1 MFGNIWL
8 SSALIVTAIFSAS
21 AMYKSYSDVQEAK
34 QIQEN
39 YEIISE
45 IKTLLAKQ
53 YNKNPQDIT
62 RDEIIANLPKGENWE
77 KVLLLDRN
85 KDSNLT
91 NKALVNSNGNIELSQ
106 DEKLKL
112 LALKAKLK
120 NITDVSAITADTT
133 TKKYTFNVGE
143 NNKNLVLNDSE
154 IEKSIDKAIH
164 FLEIE
169 ILYSGQTVS
178 TTMTTLLA
186 DYTPEDKFIPYS
198 KMYQDFRT
206 TAEVSSNTILSSTE
220 LKNRKKAYFK
230 SKIKE
235 KLYLNET
242 AIETKLYYQLKDLL

>member
-53 YNKNPQDIT
+53 YNKNPDEIT

-85 KDSNLT
+85 KSSNLT
-91 NKALVNSNGNIELSQ
+91 NKELVNSNGKIEISQ

-120 NITDVSAITADTT
+120 NITDVSSITADST
-133 TKKYTFNVGE
+133 TKKYTLDVGE
-143 NNKNLVLNDSE
+143 NNKNQVANDME
-154 IEKSIDKAIH
+154 FEKSINRAIH
-164 FLEIE
+164 FLEVE
-169 ILYSGQTVS
+169 ILYSNKTVS
-178 TTMTTLLA
+178 ETMTKLLA
-186 DYTPEDKFIPYS
+186 DGNNFIPYD
-198 KMYQDFRT
+198 KMYQDFKY
-206 TAEVSSNTILSSTE
+206 SNETSISVDV
-220 LKNRKKAYFK
+220 LKSRKQDYFK
-230 SKIKE
+230 SKLKE

-242 AIETKLYYQLKDLL
+242 AVETKLYYQLKDVL

>member
-21 AMYKSYSDVQEAK
+21 AIYKSYSDVQEAK

-53 YNKNPQDIT
+53 YNKNPQDVT
-62 RDEIIANLPKGENWE
+62 RDEIIAHLPKGENWG

-85 KDSNLT
+85 KDSTWT
-91 NKALVNSNGNIELSQ
+91 NKELVNEDGDFEISE

-120 NITDVSAITADTT
+120 NITDVSTITADTT

-143 NNKNLVLNDSE
+143 NNKNQVLNDAE
-154 IEKSIDKAIH
+154 IEKSVNRAIH

-169 ILYSGQTVS
+169 ILYSAQTVTS
-178 TTMTTLLA
+178 TMTTLMA
-186 DYTPEDKFIPYS
+186 DYTPEDKFIPYDR
-198 KMYQDFRT
+198 MYQDFKKT
-206 TAEVSSNTILSSTE
+206 GETSITDSE
-220 LKNRKKAYFK
+220 LKIRKQDYFK
-230 SKIKE
+230 LKIKE
-235 KLYLNET
+235 KLELNET
-242 AIETKLYYQLKDLL
+242 AIETKLYEKLKDVL

>member
-8 SSALIVTAIFSAS
+8 SSTLVVTAIFSAS
-21 AMYKSYSDVQEAK
+21 ALYNSYSNVQEAK
-34 QIQEN
+34 QIQQN

-85 KDSNLT
+85 KDSNLS
-91 NKALVNSNGNIELSQ
+91 NKELVNSNGDFELSQ

-120 NITDVSAITADTT
+120 NITDVNAITPTSG
-133 TKKYTFNVGE
+133 KYTFAVGE
-143 NNKNLVLNDSE
+143 NNKNQIISDTE
-154 IEKSIDKAIH
+154 IEKSVNRAIH
-164 FLEIE
+164 FLEME
-169 ILYSGQTVS
+169 ILYSGQSVS
-178 TTMTTLLA
+178 DTMIKLMA
-186 DYTPEDKFIPYS
+186 DTNKFIPYDQ
-198 KMYQDFRT
+198 MYQDFKT
-206 TAEVSSNTILSSTE
+206 TSETSITADE
-220 LKNRKKAYFK
+220 LKLRKQTYFK
-230 SKIKE
+230 SKIKA

-242 AIETKLYYQLKDLL
+242 AIETKLYEKLKDVL

>member
-62 RDEIIANLPKGENWE
+62 RDVIIANLPKGENWE

-91 NKALVNSNGNIELSQ
+91 NKELVNSEGNFEISQ

-120 NITDVSAITADTT
+120 NITDASSITADTT
-133 TKKYTFNVGE
+133 TNKYTFDVGG
-143 NNKNLVLNDSE
+143 NNKNLVLNDAE
-154 IEKSIDKAIH
+154 IEKSVNRAIH

-169 ILYSGQTVS
+169 ILYSAQTV
-178 TTMTTLLA
+178 TATMTTLMA
-186 DYTPEDKFIPYS
+186 DYTPEDKFIPYG

-206 TAEVSSNTILSSTE
+206 PAEVSANTVLDVE
-220 LKNRKKAYFK
+220 VLKTRKKAYFK

-242 AIETKLYYQLKDLL
+242 AIETKLYYQLKDVL

>member
-8 SSALIVTAIFSAS
+8 SSALVVTAIFSAS
-21 AMYKSYSDVQEAK
+21 ALYNSYSDIQEAK

-53 YNKNPQDIT
+53 YNKNPQDVT
-62 RDEIIANLPKGENWE
+62 RDEIRANLPKGENWE

-91 NKALVNSNGNIELSQ
+91 NKELVNSEGNFEISK

-120 NITDVSAITADTT
+120 NITDVSTITADSTT
-133 TKKYTFNVGE
+133 NKYTFDVGE
-143 NNKNLVLNDSE
+143 NNKNLVLNDAE
-154 IEKSIDKAIH
+154 IAQSVNRAID
-164 FLEIE
+164 FLGVE
-169 ILYSGQTVS
+169 ILYSGKTVS
-178 TTMTTLLA
+178 ETMDKLMA
-186 DYTPEDKFIPYS
+186 DGNNFIPYD

-206 TAEVSSNTILSSTE
+206 LAQVSSNAVLDDGT
-220 LKNRKKAYFK
+220 LKDLKKAYFK
-230 SKIKE
+230 SKIKN

-242 AIETKLYYQLKDLL
+242 AIETKLYYQLKDVL

>member
-21 AMYKSYSDVQEAK
+21 ALYKSYSDIQEAK

-53 YNKNPQDIT
+53 YNKNPQEIT

-85 KDSNLT
+85 KNSTLT
-91 NKALVNSNGNIELSQ
+91 NKELVNSAGNIEISQ

-120 NITDVSAITADTT
+120 NITDVNTLSFDDE
-133 TKKYTFNVGE
+133 TKKYTINIGE
-143 NNKNLVLNDSE
+143 NNKNE
-154 IEKSIDKAIH
+154 ILSDKQIENSVNRAIH
-164 FLEIE
+164 FLEVE
-169 ILYSGQTVS
+169 ILYSDKTVS
-178 TTMTTLLA
+178 ETLSKLLN
-186 DYTPEDKFIPYS
+186 DDNNFIPYD

-206 TAEVSSNTILSSTE
+206 TTEISLDSTLNE
-220 LKNRKKAYFK
+220 TVLKNRKIDYFK
-230 SKIKE
+230 SKIKD

-242 AIETKLYYQLKDLL
+242 AAETKLYYQLKDEL

>member
-39 YEIISE
+39 YEILSE
-45 IKTLLAKQ
+45 IKTLIAKQ
-53 YNKNPQDIT
+53 YNKDPQDIKI
-62 RDEIIANLPKGENWE
+62 DELRAFLPKGENWE

-85 KDSNLT
+85 KNSTLT
-91 NKALVNSNGNIELSQ
+91 NKGAVNSDGKIEISP

-112 LALKAKLK
+112 LALRAKLK
-120 NITDVSAITADTT
+120 NIIDVSAITVDAT
-133 TKKYTFNVGE
+133 TKKYTFEIGQ
-143 NNKNLVLNDSE
+143 NNKNEIVYDKDIEDS
-154 IEKSIDKAIH
+154 INRAIH

-169 ILYSGQTVS
+169 ILYSNKTVS
-178 TTMTTLLA
+178 ETMTKLL
-186 DYTPEDKFIPYS
+186 DDNNNFIPYD

-206 TAEVSSNTILSSTE
+206 PSQISSNTVLSDGT
-220 LKNRKKAYFK
+220 LKDLKQAYFK
-230 SKIKE
+230 SKIKD

-242 AIETKLYYQLKDLL
+242 AMETKLYLQLKDVL